1 MTNENDPREEF
12 ADEEIQKANSAI
24 EEDDGEEKQKQS
36 TRLINL
42 ARQSGVEFF
51 HTPEREAFATI
62 RVDGHLETCSLKD
75 QGFRLW
81 LDRLY
86 FLDQAQAI
94 SSNAMQEAL
103 GIFRGMA
110 LFDGVTKP
118 VFLRLAHV
126 EGRTYIDICDDRWRV
141 IEVDSDGYRIL
152 NESPVKFRRPKGM
165 LALTEPETG
174 GSLSEL
180 RSFVNAPDDDDWIL
194 FLAFLVGVWSPNPPY
209 PVYNITGEQGSAK
222 STRARVI
229 RRVTDPSASPIG
241 RAPKEDRDFAIAANS
256 ELVVSFDNVSRLSL
270 ANSDNLARLAT
281 GAGFRTRTLYTDTDQ
296 TILDAARPV
305 LINGIADSITQ
316 DDLADRAITVN
327 MRRIPPSMRE
337 SEADFWARFQK
348 VEAKIIGALCDAVSH
363 GLKMLPTT
371 KLDESPRMADFAR
384 WVVACSGK
392 LDFSSERFLTAYST
406 NRNASH
412 EATLDA
418 SPIGPILIA
427 ALEGGEL
434 LGTPKEIL
442 DDLEGRLD
450 EKTRRSKDWP
460 SGGRA
465 FTNEL
470 KRIAPSLRERGI
482 AVDRLEHR
490 RTNLGIPYRIGPE
503 RKVSDSLVT
512 SVTTATIELNNSDS
526 TPETVES
533 PLVTSVTPQSPE
545 NGRSSVES
553 DTGDLSDSQIPSL
566 SSDSRDLADLNMTIK
581 QPSLDR
587 SLEDLVNRY
596 EHS

>member
-1 MTNENDPREEF
+1 MTNEELLRNEIL
-12 ADEEIQKANSAI
+12 DEESRKANSAI
-24 EEDDGEEKQKQS
+24 EADDGEENQKQS

-42 ARQSGVEFF
+42 AKQAGVELF

-62 RVDGHLETCSLKD
+62 HVDSHVETCSLKD
-75 QGFRLW
+75 RMFRLW
-81 LDRLY
+81 LSRLY
-86 FLDQAQAI
+86 YKDQDQAI

-103 GIFRGMA
+103 GIFDSMA
-110 LFDGVTKP
+110 LFDGEMKK
-118 VFLRLAHV
+118 VFIRKAHL
-126 EGRTYIDICDDRWRV
+126 EGRTYIDICDDLWRA
-141 IEVDSDGYRIL
+141 IEIDSNGYRVL
-152 NESPVKFRRPKGM
+152 SESPVKFRRPKGM

-174 GSLSEL
+174 GSLSDL
-180 RSFVNAPDDDDWIL
+180 RQFVNAQDEDDWIL
-194 FLAFLVGVWSPNPPY
+194 LQAFLVGVWSPNPPY

-229 RRVTDPSASPIG
+229 RRLVDPSASPIG

-316 DDLADRAITVN
+316 DDLADRAITVS

-337 SEADFWARFQK
+337 SEADFWARFQR

-392 LDFSSERFLTAYST
+392 LDFSSERFLAAYST

-412 EATLDA
+412 EADLP
-418 SPIGPILIA
+418 PIALPLI
-427 ALEGGEL
+427 
-434 LGTPKEIL
+434 IS
-442 DDLEGRLD
+442 DLRPAE
-450 EKTRRSKDWP
+450 
-460 SGGRA
+460 A
-465 FTNEL
+465 
-470 KRIAPSLRERGI
+470 
-482 AVDRLEHR
+482 
-490 RTNLGIPYRIGPE
+490 
-503 RKVSDSLVT
+503 
-512 SVTTATIELNNSDS
+512 
-526 TPETVES
+526 
-533 PLVTSVTPQSPE
+533 
-545 NGRSSVES
+545 
-553 DTGDLSDSQIPSL
+553 
-566 SSDSRDLADLNMTIK
+566 
-581 QPSLDR
+581 
-587 SLEDLVNRY
+587 
-596 EHS
+596 